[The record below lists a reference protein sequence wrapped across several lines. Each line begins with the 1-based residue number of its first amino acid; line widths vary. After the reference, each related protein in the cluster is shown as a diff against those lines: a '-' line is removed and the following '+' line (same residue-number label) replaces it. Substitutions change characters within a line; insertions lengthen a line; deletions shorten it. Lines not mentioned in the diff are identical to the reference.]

1 VYAPSGRERVIAE
14 PALLSFQQSLGQ
26 VPSQNLDQDA
36 EAFIMAM
43 IKSWEEGK
51 AEARTET
58 RAHDVLTV
66 FRVRGLAV
74 TSADRERILAQ
85 KDLAQLERWLE
96 RAVVASSVAEVIDEP
111 S

>member
-1 VYAPSGRERVIAE
+1 VSAA
-14 PALLSFQQSLGQ
+14 
-26 VPSQNLDQDA
+26 
-36 EAFIMAM
+36 

-66 FRVRGLAV
+66 LRARGLAV
-74 TSADRERILAQ
+74 SDADRQRILAQ

-96 RAVVASSVAEVIDEP
+96 KAAVASSVTEVIDEP